1 MACVTTMNSSNY
13 SYASFGNSYT
23 DADIYDEYIKNPY
36 YVSETDIDS
45 IIKQNNINCD
55 SNENISFN
63 KNTNTNTKII
73 IPPTVYKIHTPAGG
87 IGKTIEDI
95 NNEDNDSIAS
105 SVCSSCYPDSS
116 EEDNIIPL
124 TPNESVISNT
134 PDTSIISGSLT
145 GVTRSVMYE
154 YLIKYFPEYTEINNK
169 QKMVKFLSTQLM
181 CDCTDCGGS
190 DSFCECEIESEYEK
204 HFGLIVEYNEV

>member
-13 SYASFGNSYT
+13 SYASFGNAN
-23 DADIYDEYIKNPY
+23 ADVDTNYIKNPY
-36 YVSETDIDS
+36 YVSETDIDF

-55 SNENISFN
+55 SSEN
-63 KNTNTNTKII
+63 KVI

-87 IGKTIEDI
+87 IGAAFEAMEND
-95 NNEDNDSIAS
+95 NDNDSIAS

-124 TPNESVISNT
+124 TPNESVISSPNT
-134 PDTSIISGSLT
+134 SRPNSMIYRSLPEDFGT

-169 QKMVKFLSTQLM
+169 PKMVQFLSTQLM

-204 HFGLIVEYNEV
+204 HFGVIVQHNDL

>member
-23 DADIYDEYIKNPY
+23 DDDIYDEYIKNPY

-55 SNENISFN
+55 SNENKFS
-63 KNTNTNTKII
+63 
-73 IPPTVYKIHTPAGG
+73 IPPTIYKIHTPAGG
-87 IGKTIEDI
+87 IGEALEAID
-95 NNEDNDSIAS
+95 NEDNDSIAS

-204 HFGLIVEYNEV
+204 DFGVIVQYNEF

>member
-1 MACVTTMNSSNY
+1 MMESVSTIDNSNY
-13 SYASFGNSYT
+13 VYT
-23 DADIYDEYIKNPY
+23 SLGEYEANYYNDETVNIKNSY
-36 YVSETDIDS
+36 YVSETYIDS
-45 IIKQNNINCD
+45 IIKQNTP